1 MNPDLELIQQ
11 YAQAIQATG
20 LLEEDTVNGI
30 TAMVDRARDQ
40 FRVADEQ
47 GIPRETLQLL
57 PDDQRAA
64 MQEVLMQ
71 VQRSYSARSEG
82 EMMNERSYQV
92 DNRMERMTPAE
103 MQRQRSLDPNSVIRE
118 NERSYQVDDGMMSM
132 PPSQMAEMQRKGEI
146 SPDTIYEN
154 IDGLDIARRPTAPAT
169 SPRPK
174 PRPANLGTMGQ
185 TRPQMR
191 PQLRPRDYDITNPKY
206 EVEGGGQIRR
216 QDIINSPSLTEE
228 QKRAMLGGNLPR
240 DYDITNPKYEK

>member
-1 MNPDLELIQQ
+1 MNPDLELIKQ

-30 TAMVDRARDQ
+30 TAMVDRAREQ

-71 VQRSYSARSEG
+71 VQLSYGAKSEG
-82 EMMNERSYQV
+82 EMM
-92 DNRMERMTPAE
+92 
-103 MQRQRSLDPNSVIRE
+103 

-132 PPSQMAEMQRKGEI
+132 PPRQMAEMQRKGEI

-154 IDGLDIARRPTAPAT
+154 IDGLNIARRPTAPAT
-169 SPRPK
+169 SLRPK

-185 TRPQMR
+185 TRPQ
-191 PQLRPRDYDITNPKY
+191 LRP
-206 EVEGGGQIRR
+206 
-216 QDIINSPSLTEE
+216 
-228 QKRAMLGGNLPR
+228 
-240 DYDITNPKYEK
+240 

>member
-20 LLEEDTVNGI
+20 MLEEGTVNGI
-30 TAMVDRARDQ
+30 TAMVEKARQQ
-40 FRVADEQ
+40 FNAADEQ

-71 VQRSYSARSEG
+71 VQRSYEALKGSG
-82 EMMNERSYQV
+82 EITETEYRMMNDRSYQV
-92 DNRMERMTPAE
+92 DDRMEEMTPAE
-103 MQRQRSLDPNSVIRE
+103 MQRQRASGAINE

-169 SPRPK
+169 SPRPQM
-174 PRPANLGTMGQ
+174 RPKNLGTMGQ
-185 TRPQMR
+185 TRPQ
-191 PQLRPRDYDITNPKY
+191 LRP
-206 EVEGGGQIRR
+206 
-216 QDIINSPSLTEE
+216 
-228 QKRAMLGGNLPR
+228 
-240 DYDITNPKYEK
+240 

>member
-1 MNPDLELIQQ
+1 MNPDLELIKQ

-30 TAMVDRARDQ
+30 TAMVDRAREQ

-71 VQRSYSARSEG
+71 VQRSYGAKSEG
-82 EMMNERSYQV
+82 EMMNARSRLAADKAMPQGLSEQEM
-92 DNRMERMTPAE
+92 NRFRAQKRAASMGAKSEGE
-103 MQRQRSLDPNSVIRE
+103 MM

-154 IDGLDIARRPTAPAT
+154 IDGLNIARRPTAPAT
-169 SPRPK
+169 SLRPK

-185 TRPQMR
+185 TRPQ
-191 PQLRPRDYDITNPKY
+191 LRP
-206 EVEGGGQIRR
+206 
-216 QDIINSPSLTEE
+216 
-228 QKRAMLGGNLPR
+228 
-240 DYDITNPKYEK
+240 

>member
-30 TAMVDRARDQ
+30 TAMVDRAREQ

-47 GIPRETLQLL
+47 GIPPETLQLL

-71 VQRSYSARSEG
+71 VQRSFGARSEG
-82 EMMNERSYQV
+82 EMMNARSRLAADKAMPQGLSEQEM
-92 DNRMERMTPAE
+92 NRFLAQKRAAIKSDRMSVKSSKMNQDGSTD
-103 MQRQRSLDPNSVIRE
+103 MVMSDGSLKLGPTNF
-118 NERSYQVDDGMMSM
+118 GAMS
-132 PPSQMAEMQRKGEI
+132 EGEI

-169 SPRPK
+169 SLRPK
-174 PRPANLGTMGQ
+174 PRPSNLGTMGQ
-185 TRPQMR
+185 TRPQ
-191 PQLRPRDYDITNPKY
+191 LRP
-206 EVEGGGQIRR
+206 
-216 QDIINSPSLTEE
+216 
-228 QKRAMLGGNLPR
+228 
-240 DYDITNPKYEK
+240 

>member
-1 MNPDLELIQQ
+1 MNPDLELIKQ

-71 VQRSYSARSEG
+71 VQRSYGARSEG

-92 DNRMERMTPAE
+92 DDRMERMTPAE

-169 SPRPK
+169 SLRPK

-191 PQLRPRDYDITNPKY
+191 P
-206 EVEGGGQIRR
+206 
-216 QDIINSPSLTEE
+216 
-228 QKRAMLGGNLPR
+228 
-240 DYDITNPKYEK
+240 

>member
-1 MNPDLELIQQ
+1 MNPDLELIKQ

-71 VQRSYSARSEG
+71 VQRSYGAKSEG
-82 EMMNERSYQV
+82 EMM
-92 DNRMERMTPAE
+92 
-103 MQRQRSLDPNSVIRE
+103 

-169 SPRPK
+169 SLRPK

-185 TRPQMR
+185 TRPQ
-191 PQLRPRDYDITNPKY
+191 LRP
-206 EVEGGGQIRR
+206 
-216 QDIINSPSLTEE
+216 
-228 QKRAMLGGNLPR
+228 
-240 DYDITNPKYEK
+240 

>member
-71 VQRSYSARSEG
+71 VQRSYGAKSEG
-82 EMMNERSYQV
+82 EMM
-92 DNRMERMTPAE
+92 
-103 MQRQRSLDPNSVIRE
+103 

-132 PPSQMAEMQRKGEI
+132 PPRQMAEMQRKGEI

-169 SPRPK
+169 SLRPK

-191 PQLRPRDYDITNPKY
+191 P
-206 EVEGGGQIRR
+206 
-216 QDIINSPSLTEE
+216 
-228 QKRAMLGGNLPR
+228 
-240 DYDITNPKYEK
+240 

>member
-71 VQRSYSARSEG
+71 VQRSYGARSEG

-92 DNRMERMTPAE
+92 DDRMERMTPAE

-169 SPRPK
+169 SLRPK

-191 PQLRPRDYDITNPKY
+191 P
-206 EVEGGGQIRR
+206 
-216 QDIINSPSLTEE
+216 
-228 QKRAMLGGNLPR
+228 
-240 DYDITNPKYEK
+240 